1 MKGYFV
7 DEAIDVEAQEGVM
20 SNQTRII
27 NPIYAFFPTEIK
39 GFDKLAELAL
49 DMRWSWNHF
58 ADELWRRI
66 DPDLW
71 DSTHNPWVVLQTI
84 SPDQLRRV
92 LSDPGFCK
100 KVEQLVQ
107 VKRDNAEAPAW
118 FQQNH
123 PQAPLT
129 AVAYFSMEFMLSE
142 ALPIYS
148 GGLGNVAGDQ
158 LKAASDLGIPVIGV
172 GLLYQQGYF
181 RQMITQDGI
190 QQALFPYNDPGQLP
204 ITPVREPNGEWLRL
218 QIALP
223 GHTLWLRAWQVQV
236 GRVRVFLLDSND
248 AANIPAHRGITSELY
263 GGGPEL
269 RLKQELV
276 LGIGGWRLLT
286 ALDIHPE
293 VCHLNEGH
301 AAFAILERAH
311 GFMQATQHPFE
322 VALAATRAG
331 NLFTTHTAVAAGFD
345 RFTPSLIA
353 QYLTGYAQEQLG
365 ITLHDLLA
373 LGRRNPNDPDEDFNT
388 AYLAIRG
395 SGAVNGVSRLHGKV
409 SRRLFQSLFPRWP
422 RDEVPVS
429 HVTNGVHIP
438 SWDSAESDD
447 LFTQF
452 CGKGCWL
459 QVDEKLEQAIR
470 NLPDDRLWQ
479 MRSACRLSLITY
491 TRQRLTRQFMASGGH
506 IDEIEQARH
515 LFNPDVLTMGFARR
529 FATYKR
535 PNLLLHDPQ
544 RLLRL
549 LTDQRRPVQL
559 IIAGKAHPADE
570 PGKAMIQEWIRFI
583 RRTEARNHVIFLSD
597 YDMLLT
603 ERLVQGVDVWINT
616 PRRPWEACGTS
627 GMKVLVN
634 GGLNLSELDGWWAE
648 AFMEDVGWAL
658 GDGRD
663 RGDDPAWDAV
673 EAEALYDLLEYKV
686 IPEFYDRDADGI
698 PEAWIARMRESMA
711 RLTPHFSANRTV
723 REYMEKHYLPAT
735 ASFLRRTENNGALAR
750 QIVQWRREWEQ
761 NWKNLRFV
769 ELNVETLESRHQF
782 EVRVFLAGLDPEG
795 LCVELYA
802 DGQNNEDSVRREMTL
817 VRGPEDGAGEFVY
830 RVSVPATRP
839 PEDYTPRIIPCRDE
853 IAVPLETP
861 FILWQR

>member
-1 MKGYFV
+1 
-7 DEAIDVEAQEGVM
+7 M
-20 SNQTRII
+20 SDKTRII
-27 NPIYAFFPTEIK
+27 NPIYAFFPTEIE

-58 ADELWRRI
+58 ADELWQQL

-71 DSTHNPWVVLQTI
+71 ESTHNPWVVLQTI
-84 SPDQLRRV
+84 SRDQLQRV
-92 LSDPGFCK
+92 LSDPVFHNE
-100 KVEQLVQ
+100 VDQLLQ
-107 VKRDNAEAPAW
+107 AKRDSAESPAW
-118 FQQNH
+118 FQKTH
-123 PQAPLT
+123 VRAPIT
-129 AVAYFSMEFMLSE
+129 GVAYFSMEFMLSE

-158 LKAASDLGIPVIGV
+158 LKAAGDLGIPVIGV

-181 RQMITQDGI
+181 RQVITKDGI

-223 GHTLWLRAWQVQV
+223 GYTLWLRAWQVQV
-236 GRVRVFLLDSND
+236 GRVKAFLLDSND
-248 AANIPAHRGITSELY
+248 AANLPAHRGITSELY

-269 RLKQELV
+269 RLKQELI
-276 LGIGGWRLLT
+276 LGIGGWRLLA
-286 ALDIHPE
+286 ALGIHPE

-301 AAFAILERAH
+301 AAFAVLERAH
-311 GFMQATQHPFE
+311 SFMQATQQPFE

-345 RFTPSLIA
+345 RFTPSLMA
-353 QYLTGYAQEQLG
+353 QYLSGYAREQLG
-365 ITLHDLLA
+365 ITLNELLA
-373 LGRRNPNDPDEDFNT
+373 LGRQNPNDANEDFNM

-395 SGAVNGVSRLHGKV
+395 SGAVNAVSRLHGKV
-409 SRRLFQSLFPRWP
+409 SRRLFQSLFPRRP
-422 RDEVPVS
+422 LEEVPVGYI
-429 HVTNGVHIP
+429 TNGVHVP
-438 SWDSAESDD
+438 TWDSAESDD
-447 LFTQF
+447 LFTQS

-459 QVDEKLEQAIR
+459 EGDEELEHRIQK
-470 NLPDDRLWQ
+470 LPDDRIWR
-479 MRSACRLSLITY
+479 MRSACRRALIDY
-491 TRQRLTRQFMASGGH
+491 TRRRLTQQFIAAGAH
-506 IDEIEQARH
+506 ADDVDRARH
-515 LFNPDVLTMGFARR
+515 LFDPDALTMGFARR

-549 LTDQRRPVQL
+549 LTDHRRPVQL

-570 PGKAMIQEWIRFI
+570 PGKAMIREWVQFI
-583 RRTEARNHVIFLSD
+583 RGTQARNHVIFLSD

-648 AFMEDVGWAL
+648 AYTDDVGWAL

-686 IPEFYDRDADGI
+686 IPEFYARDANGI
-698 PEAWIARMRESMA
+698 PAAWVARMRESMA
-711 RLTPHFSANRTV
+711 RLTPRFSANRTV
-723 REYMEKHYLPAT
+723 REYTEKHYIPA
-735 ASFLRRTENNGALAR
+735 AAAFLRRAEHNGALAR
-750 QIVQWRREWEQ
+750 RIVKWQHEWAQ
-761 NWKNLRFV
+761 NWEKLRFGDLHV
-769 ELNVETLESRHQF
+769 KAVKAQHEF
-782 EVRVFLAGLDPEG
+782 EVHIFVEGIDLEG
-795 LCVELYA
+795 LRVELYA
-802 DGQNNEDSVRREMTL
+802 DGQNGKDPVRQEMILIREL
-817 VRGPEDGAGEFVY
+817 SDGAGEFVY
-830 RVSVPATRP
+830 RATVPAIRP
-839 PEDYTPRIIPCRDE
+839 HEDYTPRMMPCRDE
-853 IAVPLETP
+853 IAVPLEAP
-861 FILWQR
+861 LILWQR